1 MGQTAEEL
9 RADIEHR
16 RENMSGTVDAIQ
28 DRVMPGRIVDRRKQA
43 ARQWWH
49 DTKSRVMGTGDG
61 GPSRVEQAS
70 ERMQEATSGIRD
82 AAGAVTDAPAQ
93 VARQTRGAPLVAGG
107 IAMGVGAL
115 IAFALPETDSERRAA
130 ETLAPQL
137 DAARDAAKEAG
148 GRVLDSTKEAAQ
160 EAAST
165 LKDDVTTHAQQV
177 TDEVGQAA
185 QHVAQDAKEQAGS
198 ARDQI
203 RQS

>member
-28 DRVMPGRIVDRRKQA
+28 DRVMPGRIVDRRRQA
-43 ARQWWH
+43 ARRWWH
-49 DTKSRVMGTGDG
+49 DTRSRVMGTADG
-61 GPSRVEQAS
+61 GSSRVEQAS
-70 ERMQEATSGIRD
+70 ERVHDAASGIRD
-82 AAGAVTDAPAQ
+82 AAGAVTEAPAQ

-107 IAMGVGAL
+107 IAAGIGVL
-115 IAFALPETDSERRAA
+115 IAFALPETESERRAA
-130 ETLAPQL
+130 ESLAPQL

-160 EAAST
+160 EAVST
-165 LKDDVTTHAQQV
+165 LKDDVTTHAQAV

-185 QHVAQDAKEQAGS
+185 QHVAQDAKQQAGE
-198 ARDQI
+198 AREQL
-203 RQS
+203 QQH